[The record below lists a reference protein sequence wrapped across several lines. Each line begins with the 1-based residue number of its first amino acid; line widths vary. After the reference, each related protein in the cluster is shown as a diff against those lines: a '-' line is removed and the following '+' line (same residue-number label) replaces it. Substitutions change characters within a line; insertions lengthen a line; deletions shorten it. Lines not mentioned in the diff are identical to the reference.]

1 LADKRS
7 VIGARLKDARK
18 AMGYSLEY
26 VAAACN
32 IQQYQT
38 VSKWESG
45 NTFPSLD
52 KLLILCDL
60 YGCDLGYFIG
70 EYDCKT
76 RRNADVRAETGLS
89 ENAIKQ
95 LRAEN
100 AFNEHR
106 IQALNALIEFEDGKI
121 LQDVYN
127 FLFHRFDGQIEA
139 GNLVINGDDCADM
152 FLLNIIA
159 EFKNLREKI
168 KGGSENGQH

>member
-1 LADKRS
+1 MADKRS

-32 IQQYQT
+32 I
-38 VSKWESG
+38 
-45 NTFPSLD
+45 
-52 KLLILCDL
+52 
-60 YGCDLGYFIG
+60 IG

-127 FLFHRFDGQIEA
+127 FLFHIFDGQIEA
-139 GNLVINGDDCADM
+139 GNLVINVDDCADM